1 MLFSRAVLATVA
13 VVGATAAPS
22 YDMSSVSAATPLYN
36 WISTSLSQLV
46 ASTSSLAEETSEYVA
61 TSSPSS
67 SLEFK
72 PFGEKPD
79 FPDKTIWEVIQ
90 ENEYL
95 TDLKKVLKYAGPGA
109 REMLDDKDKK
119 LTFLIPT
126 NWNKKE
132 DHDIN
137 AVMQWQPIQA
147 KIDELEAD
155 ELTVSSSK
163 EDDGRKEMRK
173 KAIQYLID
181 QTIKY
186 HIVDSDALLTAKEI
200 AQNSSVAT
208 TLNIGKGKAK
218 EVFGNLLDGEQFRVR
233 VGKSLLP
240 LPSVYFNFYS
250 RLVYS
255 DVNIGGSLVHA
266 ISYPLA
272 IPPSSLQNLFFGQ
285 SVFSTLTSSL
295 QKVHV
300 DGYFKLPINMSAIPH
315 HHREDHKQHSLMF
328 KDEPSH
334 HHHHHHGAPGQ
345 GSTTLFAPANL
356 AWTRIPLRIKL
367 YLFSPFGQ
375 RSLMY
380 LLALHSL
387 PNTIFYADFVHE
399 AKGGKLAPAKQYT
412 VDAASIRSA
421 TGDLTVAG
429 KGNVT
434 EYEFATAC
442 PKLHFNHTSEAWT
455 ESKME

>member
-1 MLFSRAVLATVA
+1 
-13 VVGATAAPS
+13 
-22 YDMSSVSAATPLYN
+22 
-36 WISTSLSQLV
+36 
-46 ASTSSLAEETSEYVA
+46 
-61 TSSPSS
+61 
-67 SLEFK
+67 
-72 PFGEKPD
+72 
-79 FPDKTIWEVIQ
+79 
-90 ENEYL
+90 
-95 TDLKKVLKYAGPGA
+95 
-109 REMLDDKDKK
+109 
-119 LTFLIPT
+119 
-126 NWNKKE
+126 
-132 DHDIN
+132 
-137 AVMQWQPIQA
+137 
-147 KIDELEAD
+147 
-155 ELTVSSSK
+155 
-163 EDDGRKEMRK
+163 
-173 KAIQYLID
+173 
-181 QTIKY
+181 
-186 HIVDSDALLTAKEI
+186 
-200 AQNSSVAT
+200 
-208 TLNIGKGKAK
+208 
-218 EVFGNLLDGEQFRVR
+218 
-233 VGKSLLP
+233 
-240 LPSVYFNFYS
+240 
-250 RLVYS
+250 
-255 DVNIGGSLVHA
+255 
-266 ISYPLA
+266 
-272 IPPSSLQNLFFGQ
+272 
-285 SVFSTLTSSL
+285 
-295 QKVHV
+295 
-300 DGYFKLPINMSAIPH
+300 MSAIPH

-455 ESKME
+455 ESKMEFETVTVKVFRYFLLPGNKGPLQTRVQVQDVPVLIQDIATANGAIHQVERFVLPRDLPHRDSGLWAFVSHQAEKAGFGAMDLAELK